1 MCPDGCASPGMV
13 YRVLLVMCCLAGAL
27 LAQTFQYSR
36 GWTNGR
42 KRSGPP
48 SPHEAACQLQ
58 KLRIILEGK
67 NTPQVNEHFYSI
79 YQLISSSLQSRLG
92 KDCLKK

>member
-1 MCPDGCASPGMV
+1 MV
-13 YRVLLVMCCLAGAL
+13 NRNLAWTLLLLCCLAGSL

-36 GWTNGR
+36 GWTNGK
-42 KRSGPP
+42 KRSGQP

-67 NTPQVNEHFYSI
+67 NTAQLYWPCDWQQPPLDYEPHHIPQPPPLMDIDNN
-79 YQLISSSLQSRLG
+79 
-92 KDCLKK
+92 